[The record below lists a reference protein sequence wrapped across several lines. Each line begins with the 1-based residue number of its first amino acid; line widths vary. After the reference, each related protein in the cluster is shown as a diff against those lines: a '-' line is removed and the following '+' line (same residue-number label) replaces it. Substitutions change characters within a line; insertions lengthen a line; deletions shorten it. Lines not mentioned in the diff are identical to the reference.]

1 MAARAESTS
10 GGSRK
15 IRVEPQARP
24 KTGGRLMSEP
34 QAVPRLVN
42 TTTRPRGADARIN
55 GGGNKTDIGRIA
67 NATGRSPEQRQRITK
82 KGAK

>member
-15 IRVEPQARP
+15 IRVEPQAVRRP
-24 KTGGRLMSEP
+24 
-34 QAVPRLVN
+34 AN
-42 TTTRPRGADARIN
+42 TTTRPRGFEARVN